1 LVKTPCVKHM
11 ELDICDLKRNEIESG
26 ILATLSCDLS
36 QGRGY
41 FGETL
46 LCNLLGDMFGNVKNN
61 YFIFY

>member
-1 LVKTPCVKHM
+1 M